1 MNASPALP
9 HPSVPPTWARQEPRP
24 PAGRVIGRS
33 GEGEPPESR
42 ACHGDTG
49 AENQARALRRPGWQ
63 EPRPPGIISSEHG
76 FTLIEI
82 MVVVVIIG
90 LLLTVVASNVTKRL
104 QTAEHVKAQADI
116 KGLETAVETYR
127 LDNGLYP
134 STEQGLEALIRKP
147 SSEPVPQSW
156 NGPYLKG
163 QSGVPKD
170 RWGHEYLYLLPGV
183 RNPDSY
189 DLWTRGQDGQD
200 GGEGPSADVGNWTPE
215 AEGQQTATP

>member
-1 MNASPALP
+1 MNAPPALLNEFAAAL
-9 HPSVPPTWARQEPRP
+9 SAR
-24 PAGRVIGRS
+24 
-33 GEGEPPESR
+33 GEGEAPAEPTSR
-42 ACHGDTG
+42 W
-49 AENQARALRRPGWQ
+49 AREDA
-63 EPRPPGIISSEHG
+63 RPPRNIRSDHG

-104 QTAEHVKAQADI
+104 QTAEHVKSQADI

-134 STEQGLEALIRKP
+134 TTEQGLEALVRKP
-147 SSEPVPQSW
+147 ASEPIPQSW

-170 RWGHEYLYLLPGV
+170 RWGNDYLYLQPGAH
-183 RNPDSY
+183 NPDSY
-189 DLWTRGQDGQD
+189 DVWTRGQDGQD
-200 GGEGPSADVGNWTPE
+200 GGEGPNGDVGNWAPE
-215 AEGQQTATP
+215 PETQQTAAP